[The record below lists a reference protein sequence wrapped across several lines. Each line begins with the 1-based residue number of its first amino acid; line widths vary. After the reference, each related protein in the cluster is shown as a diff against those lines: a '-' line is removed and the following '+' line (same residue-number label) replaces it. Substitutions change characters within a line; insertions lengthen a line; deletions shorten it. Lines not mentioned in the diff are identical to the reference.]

1 MDSEYASFFPY
12 GCKDFEV
19 FWFSFILNHR
29 VYVSALLYHP
39 SDATNEVDLSIH
51 ISSVADYSFRLLSCS
66 RFFLSRD
73 FNYFGINLLSGFKQ
87 VFKAFTRGRTQ
98 LDRILTSFPSPFQ
111 DVQVSSLTVPTDHL
125 AVIYSPTNRPE
136 NLQKLV
142 IFSDQRDKNRQS
154 FNHGLDNQD

>member
-51 ISSVADYSFRLLSCS
+51 ISSVIDYSFRLLSCS